1 VYRTPTISK
10 FPKKSGQ
17 SCTDYF
23 VQMTPLLRSI
33 SCLLSTLDK
42 FNPIY
47 IQHKVGG
54 AHKFQFLNYKLH
66 NEELKDL
73 YSLPNIVRVIKS
85 RRMRWMEHV
94 ARTGERRGVYKVLVG
109 KSEGKDHL
117 EDLGIVGRI
126 ILSRKWDGG
135 MD

>member
-1 VYRTPTISK
+1 
-10 FPKKSGQ
+10 
-17 SCTDYF
+17 
-23 VQMTPLLRSI
+23 
-33 SCLLSTLDK
+33 
-42 FNPIY
+42 
-47 IQHKVGG
+47 
-54 AHKFQFLNYKLH
+54 
-66 NEELKDL
+66 
-73 YSLPNIVRVIKS
+73 
-85 RRMRWMEHV
+85 MEHV